1 MAANTSSRNRDVIK
15 FPSPRPCESQVVR
28 VVPPWKW
35 RQPGG
40 IRQRFVSTVSRWVK
54 CEWGGCSVRWFHLL
68 IALRLA
74 RRWRDFFQ
82 CWRRPHLEGVMG
94 LTWSGGVV
102 ARARARGLNLVPRL
116 SPLVATGH
124 VTTQN
129 LGGKKISS
137 SGEVTECLVFW
148 CDKLWISKPRS
159 EAKNYPLYWGLKSNR
174 LSFTA
179 KIRQQNGYGAKTFW
193 RLAHDTPKI

>member
-15 FPSPRPCESQVVR
+15 FPSPRPSGSQVVR

-137 SGEVTECLVFW
+137 AGEVTECLVFW
-148 CDKLWISKPRS
+148 CDKLYGFQNLDQRLKTTRSIGVWSRIDFRSPRKFGS
-159 EAKNYPLYWGLKSNR
+159 RMDMEQKLFDG
-174 LSFTA
+174 
-179 KIRQQNGYGAKTFW
+179 
-193 RLAHDTPKI
+193 